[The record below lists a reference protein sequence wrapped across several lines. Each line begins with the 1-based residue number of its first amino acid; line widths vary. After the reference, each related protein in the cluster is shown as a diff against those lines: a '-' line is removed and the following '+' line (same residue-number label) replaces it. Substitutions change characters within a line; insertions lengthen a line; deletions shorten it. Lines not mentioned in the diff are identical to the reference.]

1 VAQVDLTMTDEF
13 PLAEAF
19 VVISALPEK
28 GEDAK
33 L

>member
-1 VAQVDLTMTDEF
+1 MTDEF